1 MILRVNIC
9 FHPPK
14 VRQVSLACRFL
25 SEANPYYKILHGYG
39 ALKIIGPAKCLL
51 KTVGNKLKLASHN
64 SGASQGEAKKKV
76 FIIFIL
82 SIHQK
87 KKHGKKTHHPWK
99 SLPPFKK
106 WWFLLED
113 DFYPGPK
120 IMVKLGNTNRFPKNG
135 GWTFR
140 VSVAADALK
149 GGLGYSHETCTHLV

>member
-87 KKHGKKTHHPWK
+87 KNMEKKLIIPGSRCHHLKSGGSFWK
-99 SLPPFKK
+99 MIFTP
-106 WWFLLED
+106 D
-113 DFYPGPK
+113 
-120 IMVKLGNTNRFPKNG
+120 
-135 GWTFR
+135 
-140 VSVAADALK
+140 LK
-149 GGLGYSHETCTHLV
+149 